1 MEKMVKKLKGIE
13 SEIKELQPFY
23 ESVKLTVSEIS
34 TKEGRQEVI
43 RTLFE
48 KFFKYAMPDKA
59 EKFGIVFTPVEVVDF
74 MINSVS
80 EVLKNEFNESL
91 INKGIKILDPF
102 TGTGT
107 YVVRLLDKLKELGI
121 SDEDFKYKYQN
132 DIWCNEIML
141 LSYYISL
148 INIEDTYGRI
158 IGEFEPFTH
167 DVLTD
172 TFETAEKHDKQNIL
186 FEEDDFQ
193 IANKKVEDEKK
204 ENIRI
209 IISNPPY
216 SVGQKDANKNN
227 PNNSY
232 LKIEERIK
240 ETYLN
245 DVKTTN
251 KIR

>member
-1 MEKMVKKLKGIE
+1 
-13 SEIKELQPFY
+13 
-23 ESVKLTVSEIS
+23 
-34 TKEGRQEVI
+34 
-43 RTLFE
+43 
-48 KFFKYAMPDKA
+48 MPDKA

-80 EVLKNEFNESL
+80 DVLENEFNESL

-158 IGEFEPFTH
+158 IGEFAMS
-167 DVLTD
+167 LT
-172 TFETAEKHDKQNIL
+172 
-186 FEEDDFQ
+186 
-193 IANKKVEDEKK
+193 
-204 ENIRI
+204 
-209 IISNPPY
+209 
-216 SVGQKDANKNN
+216 
-227 PNNSY
+227 
-232 LKIEERIK
+232 
-240 ETYLN
+240 
-245 DVKTTN
+245 
-251 KIR
+251 

>member
-1 MEKMVKKLKGIE
+1 MVKKLKGIE

-80 EVLKNEFNESL
+80 DVLKNEFKESL

-193 IANKKVEDEKK
+193 TANKK
-204 ENIRI
+204 
-209 IISNPPY
+209 
-216 SVGQKDANKNN
+216 
-227 PNNSY
+227 
-232 LKIEERIK
+232 
-240 ETYLN
+240 
-245 DVKTTN
+245 
-251 KIR
+251 